1 MPGLFGSRNARYG
14 RSGAMVDRYF
24 KEPDWI
30 VESFER
36 NRAPV
41 LEDNRLSYGELTH
54 CTRYQNLP
62 GVGVSADPGCEIHDG
77 TEEVFVLADWFS
89 CADPDANTGVT

>member
-1 MPGLFGSRNARYG
+1 VPVLFGARIARYG

-24 KEPDWI
+24 KEPDRI

-41 LEDNRLSYGELTH
+41 LEDNRLSYGELTYS
-54 CTRYQNLP
+54 TRYENLP
-62 GVGVSADPGCEIHDG
+62 GVRVSTDPGCEIHDG

-89 CADPDANTGVT
+89 CANPDANTGVT